1 MTINLNKILLRKY
14 KFGFWSNI
22 PKLKFPE
29 DFFKHNI
36 NILSK
41 QKNESKK
48 FHTFRLKAY
57 KKCKQIKLP
66 LWSNL
71 NITKINLNKL
81 VIYST
86 PKVKNLYSNKK
97 LFSTFKKCGLFLNK
111 NIAIDT
117 VFDSISIHIT
127 FRNKLAKYG
136 IIFCSIS
143 KAIQIYPN
151 LINMFLGMVVPYSD
165 NFFAALNSAIFS
177 DGSFCYIP
185 KNTRCP
191 LELSTYFRINDKISG
206 QFERTLIIVESNSYL
221 SYLEGCTAT
230 QYSINQLH
238 AAVVELIV
246 FTNAIIKYS
255 TVQNWYSG
263 DKNGVGGIFNCVTK
277 RGLCFGKNSSII
289 WTQVEIGS
297 SITWKY
303 PSSILVGDKAISEF
317 YSIALTNYYQ
327 QTDTGTKMIHLGKCT
342 RSRIIS
348 KSISTGFSKNTYRG
362 LVKIA
367 KTAKYSKTYSQCDS
381 LIIGNTSKIRAY
393 PYIDI
398 LNFTSIIEHEA
409 KISQIND
416 EQFFYLQQRGMTKN
430 LILNV
435 MLGSFCKDIIN
446 QLPME
451 FALEANY
458 LLQIELS

>member
-1 MTINLNKILLRKY
+1 MNINLNKIFLRKY

-22 PKLKFPE
+22 PKLQFPKGI
-29 DFFKHNI
+29 FKHNI

-41 QKNESKK
+41 QKKESKK
-48 FHTFRLKAY
+48 FHAFRLKAY
-57 KKCKQIKLP
+57 KKYKQIKLP

-81 VIYST
+81 ILYST
-86 PKVKNLYSNKK
+86 PKVKNPNLNKK
-97 LFSTFKKCGLFLNK
+97 LLSTFKKCGLFLNK

-117 VFDSISIHIT
+117 VFDSVSINIT
-127 FRNKLAKYG
+127 FKNKLAKYG

-143 KAIQIYPN
+143 KAIQTYPN
-151 LINMFLGMVVPYSD
+151 LINIFLGMVVPYSD

-185 KNTRCP
+185 KNTKCP

-230 QYSINQLH
+230 QYSTNQLH

-277 RGLCFGKNSSII
+277 RGLCFGKNASII
-289 WTQVEIGS
+289 WTQVEVGS

-303 PSSILVGDKAISEF
+303 PSSILVGDSAISEF

-327 QTDTGTKMIHLGKCT
+327 QTDTGTKMIHLGKYT
-342 RSRIIS
+342 KSKIIS

-362 LVKIA
+362 LIKIG
-367 KTAKYSKTYSQCDS
+367 KTAKYSKIYSQCDS
-381 LIIGNTSKIRAY
+381 LILGNTSKIRAY

-398 LNFTSIIEHEA
+398 LNFTSMIEHEA

-416 EQFFYLQQRGMTKN
+416 EQFFYLQQRGMNKI
-430 LILNV
+430 LILNI

-458 LLQIELS
+458 LLQLELS